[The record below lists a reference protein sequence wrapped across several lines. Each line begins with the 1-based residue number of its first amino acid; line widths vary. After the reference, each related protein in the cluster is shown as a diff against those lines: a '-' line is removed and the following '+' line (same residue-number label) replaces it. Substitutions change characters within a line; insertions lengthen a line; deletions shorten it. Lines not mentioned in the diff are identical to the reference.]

1 MQTRQYLSLF
11 SGFLATILI
20 ASPVLAKNDLPL
32 VNEDGMEL
40 VKDTRMTTIYADPDV
55 DLRVYKKIILADASV
70 AFKKNWKRD
79 QNRNS
84 SYAAAFWVKDSDVE
98 RIKKDT
104 STLFK
109 EVFTKELEANGYVL
123 VDAPGEDVLLVV
135 PEIVDLDVV
144 APDLRNASRGQSY
157 SESAGEMT
165 LELELFDSLTNDLI
179 VKARDRQRD
188 FRDGYYEWRNSV
200 SNRSAAQRMMKVWA
214 KSFRQALDEAR
225 VTVIAANL

>member
-1 MQTRQYLSLF
+1 MQTRKYLSLL
-11 SGFLATILI
+11 SGFLTAIVV
-20 ASPVLAKNDLPL
+20 ASPALASNDLPL

-40 VKDTRMTTIYADPDV
+40 IKDTRMTTIYADPDA

-70 AFKKNWKRD
+70 AFKKNWQRE

-84 SYAAAFWVKDSDVE
+84 SYSAAFWVKDSDVE
-98 RIKKDT
+98 RIKEDT

-123 VDAPGEDVLLVV
+123 VDTPGEDVLLVV

-144 APDLRNASRGQSY
+144 APDLRNASRGMSF
-157 SESAGEMT
+157 SDSAGEMT
-165 LELELFDSLTNDLI
+165 LKLELFDSLTNDLI
-179 VKARDRQRD
+179 VKAKDRQRD
-188 FRDGYYEWRNSV
+188 FRTGYYQWRNSV
-200 SNRSAAQRMMKVWA
+200 SNRSTAQRMMKSWA

-225 VTVIAANL
+225 VTVIAGNF